1 MKTILL
7 LVIILNSSLFS
18 REVNLDFKTVLSQ
31 TEKHIFLDSLNKYR
45 LEKGLKKVEY
55 SNDAEKL
62 ANNRIYTIYKHR
74 KDILNSIT
82 KDEYRKNFL
91 YHLHFGLYEDIEGF
105 NINLRDNPKNNYIM
119 INPSENVAIFF
130 ENNGKLLYKLFDGW
144 KHSPSHW
151 EAMMD
156 ESNDTVSL
164 EIKETDQG
172 TIACLILF
180 KKFNKKR

>member
-1 MKTILL
+1 MKKIIVLL
-7 LVIILNSSLFS
+7 LILASPLFAQKGKI
-18 REVNLDFKTVLSQ
+18 DFKKLLTH

-55 SNDAEKL
+55 SNDAERL
-62 ANNRIYTIYKHR
+62 ANVRIETIYKHR
-74 KDILNSIT
+74 KDVLNSIT

-91 YHLHFGLYEDIEGF
+91 YHLHFGSYEDIEGF
-105 NINLRDNPKNNYIM
+105 NINLRDDPKNKYIM
-119 INPSENVAIFF
+119 FSPSENIAMFF
-130 ENNGKLLYKLFDGW
+130 ENDGKLLYSLFDGW

-151 EAMMD
+151 KAMMD